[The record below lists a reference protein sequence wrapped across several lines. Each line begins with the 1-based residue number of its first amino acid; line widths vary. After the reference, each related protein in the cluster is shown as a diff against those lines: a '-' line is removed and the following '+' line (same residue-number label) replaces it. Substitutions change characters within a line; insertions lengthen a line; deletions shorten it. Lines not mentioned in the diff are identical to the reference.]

1 MFKRVSLVIASI
13 LIASMAFV
21 ACEKKAEQTPAAA
34 PEAAAPAPDA
44 APAPAPAPD
53 AAPAPAPDAAPA
65 ADAPKPEAGMV
76 PPAPGMEPPAAP
88 LPPVPPE
95 AQAAVDNLLSVMT
108 SIADTAKKDTCA
120 EVLAELKALK
130 TPEVEAKL
138 LSTKI
143 LQTYP
148 EEVQQSINQ
157 ANQSRLIS
165 VAFGMAAFQ
174 KCQNAP
180 EREAIDATIKE
191 ILAPIAP
198 PEDVP
203 PADAPAPVAD
213 GAAPAPV
220 PAPDAAVPAPAPV
233 PAPAAA
239 PAPAPAPAAAPAPAP
254 APAAAP
260 APEAAPAAAPA
271 PVPAAAPAPA
281 PEAAPAAPVAP

>member
-1 MFKRVSLVIASI
+1 VIASI

-21 ACEKKAEQTPAAA
+21 ACEKKAEQTPAA

-239 PAPAPAPAAAPAPAP
+239 PAPAPAPAAAPAP
-254 APAAAP
+254 
-260 APEAAPAAAPA
+260 EAAPAAAPA
-271 PVPAAAPAPA
+271 PVPAAAPAPV